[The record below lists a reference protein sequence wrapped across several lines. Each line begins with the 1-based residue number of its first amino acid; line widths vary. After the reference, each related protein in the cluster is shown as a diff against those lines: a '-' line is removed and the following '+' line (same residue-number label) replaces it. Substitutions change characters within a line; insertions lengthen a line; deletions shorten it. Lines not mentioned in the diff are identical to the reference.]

1 MQKTGRFLEID
12 FFRGIAIIL
21 MVISNFVTDLKYFL
35 GYSEYLLFWSFFA
48 LFVASSF
55 VFISGVSFNVSFSK
69 KVASKNLTYKSYF
82 NRFLKLSVIAV
93 AITAVT
99 AYFLTSG
106 TIYFGI
112 MHFLAISGILGI
124 IFYRFKKLNLFF
136 SVIFLFLGVLFSEIV
151 LDTYWLLPFGILP
164 TNFYTL
170 DYFPIFPWFGVYL
183 LGMSFS
189 EKYYKNGVSNN
200 SFEIFKTGFFNKI
213 CILGQNT
220 LIIYIIHQPVLVGL
234 LILKYGIFS
243 KIAP

>member
-21 MVISNFVTDLKYFL
+21 MVVSNFVTDLKYFL
-35 GYSEYLLFWSFFA
+35 GYSENLVFWSIFA

-55 VFISGVSFNVSFSK
+55 VFISGVSFNISFSK
-69 KVASKNLTYKSYF
+69 KVVSKNLNYRSYLI
-82 NRFLKLSVIAV
+82 RFLKLYLLAV
-93 AITAVT
+93 VITAVT

-124 IFYRFKKLNLFF
+124 LFYRFKKLNLFF
-136 SVIFLFLGVLFSEIV
+136 AIIFLIV
-151 LDTYWLLPFGILP
+151 GLLLNRTAIDISYLLPFGIRP
-164 TNFYTL
+164 ANFYTL
-170 DYFPIFPWFGVYL
+170 DYFPIFPWFGIYL

-189 EKYYKNGVSNN
+189 EKYYKNGVSKY
-200 SFEIFKTGFFNKI
+200 SFEIFKNKIFNKI
-213 CILGQNT
+213 CYLGQNT
-220 LIIYIIHQPVLVGL
+220 LFIYIIHQPILVGL

-243 KIAP
+243 KIAL